1 MLTILGALLPYDF
14 QSKIERS
21 SGCPRSYL
29 ATQLAVRRVML
40 SDAERRYFLDGL
52 AQGARVDG
60 RGFWD
65 ARPVNVARGVLGT
78 ANGSAKV
85 YWGDS
90 VLLAGVKVQ
99 VVEPDLENPAEG
111 RISAQVTNSQGEV
124 EERLTLLINQLCL
137 PAMDKRPL
145 CIKEGAFVF
154 EVAVDVLIIVS
165 AGNLVDATAFAIRA
179 ALQDTVLPEVSVL
192 EGVEEDEKF
201 QLVVDDNPLAGAC
214 FPSTSVPVVITF
226 GQIGGRF
233 LVDMSQ
239 EEELCQDCVVGMAVL
254 GEKVVGVR
262 SWGQTPLDVGVL
274 PELMVWAV
282 KTASA
287 VEQRLG
293 REKS

>member
-1 MLTILGALLPYDF
+1 
-14 QSKIERS
+14 
-21 SGCPRSYL
+21 
-29 ATQLAVRRVML
+29 ML

>member
-1 MLTILGALLPYDF
+1 
-14 QSKIERS
+14 
-21 SGCPRSYL
+21 
-29 ATQLAVRRVML
+29 ML
-40 SDAERRYFLDGL
+40 SDAERRFFLDGL

-65 ARPVNVARGVLGT
+65 ARPVNVAHGVLST

-85 YWGDS
+85 HWGDS

-99 VVEPDLENPAEG
+99 VVEPDPESPASG
-111 RISAQVTNSQGEV
+111 RVSAQVTNAKGEV
-124 EERLTLLINQLCL
+124 DERLTLLINQLCL
-137 PAMDKRPL
+137 PAMDKSRL

-154 EVAVDVLIIVS
+154 EVAVDILTIVS

-201 QLVVDDNPLAGAC
+201 QLVVDDNPLAGEC
-214 FPSTSVPVVITF
+214 FPFETVPVVITF

-239 EEELCQDCVVGMAVL
+239 EEELCQESVVGMAVL
-254 GEKVVGVR
+254 GDKVVGVR
-262 SWGQTPLDVGVL
+262 SWGQAPLDVGVL

-287 VEQRLG
+287 VEKRLA
-293 REKS
+293 RVRS